1 MVGDADGGGVGGT
14 GKARR
19 WAKVSL
25 PLLLL
30 ALISSVAGSAFAFSH
45 VRPRRCSTARF
56 CDAIAVTWSVE
67 APSVGAPC
75 R

>member
-14 GKARR
+14 GKTRR

-30 ALISSVAGSAFAFSH
+30 ALIGSVARLR
-45 VRPRRCSTARF
+45 VCLLARSP
-56 CDAIAVTWSVE
+56 AALLHS
-67 APSVGAPC
+67 
-75 R
+75 